1 MGINEQYF
9 SAAMERLEER
19 RRANRLE
26 SDMRRSEVESKIPE
40 YRDLSLKLGETGS
53 EIVRL
58 VMRGGDTSKELAE
71 VERRNLEIQK
81 RLAELGYPVGSADGV
96 FGDNTLYD
104 VEMASYDFGKL
115 SFISYVSVRRHRGCL
130 QQFVRDPS

>member
-40 YRDLSLKLGETGS
+40 YRELSLKLGETGS

-58 VMRGGDTSKELAE
+58 VMRAATP
-71 VERRNLEIQK
+71 RRSSPK
-81 RLAELGYPVGSADGV
+81 SSAG
-96 FGDNTLYD
+96 TLKYKS
-104 VEMASYDFGKL
+104 ALRSCFTKTAT
-115 SFISYVSVRRHRGCL
+115 RRAT
-130 QQFVRDPS
+130 